1 MSAVSHSFQAEVSQ
15 VLRLVIHSLYSNQEI
30 FLRELLSNA
39 SDALDKRRFSALQKP
54 ELWSA
59 DEALKVRLIPN
70 KEQGTLTIW
79 DNGIGMGEEDLKQ
92 SLGTIAWSGSREF
105 LKQQLEAK
113 SQGAP
118 DAKDVPQLIGQ
129 FGVGFYS
136 SFLVA
141 ERVEVVSRAAGTDKA
156 YRWEST
162 GEGGF
167 SIDSAERDSVG
178 TSIILHLKK
187 ESLEYADPYRLRQLV
202 ERYSDYLSYPI
213 ELLKT
218 GTEGEFEPINR
229 GTALWQ
235 RSPKEVTTEQYEE
248 LYKHLTHDWQ
258 PPLLHR
264 HFRIEGTQEF
274 TGLLYVPTRAQ
285 FDMFEPDA
293 KHGVRLHVRRVL
305 IMDSCEEL
313 VPRWLRFVRGVVDS
327 EDLPLNVSRELL
339 QDSKVVRTIK
349 KQVQNQVLDALADV
363 AKDKPA
369 EYEKFWGT
377 FGAVLK
383 EGLHFDPETGEKLTK
398 LLRYESA
405 ATGKLVSLDQYLEA
419 APAEQK
425 AIYYVTAPSRAVA
438 TQSPHLEQVRKK
450 GFDVLLMTDPVD
462 PFAVSGLS
470 EYGGK
475 PVVSVAS
482 PDLKLDDEAEKKP
495 EEAQSKEQTALL
507 ERFGAVLKEQVS
519 SVKASSRLTDSPA
532 CLIVPDGGLPPQIE
546 RMLRAQG
553 RELPKAQRILEL
565 NLEHPLLRNLQR
577 LEEAAPGSE
586 NVQEWMHLIHDQA
599 LLAEGTPLEDP
610 AAFAKRLTRLFTAA
624 SEKEASGS

>member
-39 SDALDKRRFSALQKP
+39 SDALDKRRFSALQTP
-54 ELWSA
+54 GLWSA
-59 DEALKVRLIPN
+59 DEALKVQLIPN
-70 KEQGTLTIW
+70 KEQGTLTIS
-79 DNGIGMGEEDLKQ
+79 DNGIGMNEEDLKQ

-105 LKQQLEAK
+105 LKQQLEGK
-113 SQGAP
+113 SP
-118 DAKDVPQLIGQ
+118 DAKDLPQLIGQ

-136 SFLVA
+136 SFLVS
-141 ERVEVVSRAAGTDKA
+141 ERVEVISRAAGTDKA

-167 SIDSAERDSVG
+167 SIDEAERASAG

-218 GTEGEFEPINR
+218 GTENEFESINR

-235 RSPKEVTTEQYEE
+235 RSPKDVTAEQYEE

-258 PPLLHR
+258 PPLGHR

-274 TGLLYVPTRAQ
+274 SGLVYVPSRAQ
-285 FDMFEPDA
+285 VDLFEPDA

-305 IMDSCEEL
+305 IMESCEEL
-313 VPRWLRFVRGVVDS
+313 LPRWLRFVRGVVDS
-327 EDLPLNVSRELL
+327 EDLPLNVSREVL
-339 QDSKVVRTIK
+339 QDSKIVRVIK
-349 KQVQNQVLDALADV
+349 KQVQNQVLDLLGDL

-369 EYEKFWGT
+369 EYEKFWGV
-377 FGAVLK
+377 FGPILK
-383 EGLHFDPETGEKLTK
+383 EGLHFDPETGDKLNK

-405 ATGKLVSLDQYLEA
+405 ATGKLLSLDDYLAA
-419 APAEQK
+419 APADQP
-425 AIYYVTAPSRAVA
+425 AIYYVTAPSKAVA
-438 TQSPHLEQVRKK
+438 SQSPHLEQVRKK
-450 GFDVLLMTDPVD
+450 GYDVLLMTDAVD
-462 PFAVSGLS
+462 PFAVAGLS
-470 EYGGK
+470 EYAGK
-475 PVVSVAS
+475 PVISVAS
-482 PDLKLDDEAEKKP
+482 PDLNLAGNDEKKP
-495 EEAQSKEQTALL
+495 EEAQSQQQTALI
-507 ERFGAVLKEQVS
+507 ERFGSVLKEQVS
-519 SVKASSRLTDSPA
+519 SVKASSRLHDSPA

-546 RMLRAQG
+546 RLMRAQG
-553 RELPKAQRILEL
+553 RELPKSQRILEL
-565 NLEHPLLRNLQR
+565 NLEHPLLKNLER
-577 LEEAAPGSE
+577 LEQAAPGSE

-610 AAFAKRLTRLFTAA
+610 AAFAKRLTRLFTTA
-624 SEKEASGS
+624 SEKEASGL

>member
-54 ELWSA
+54 ELWQN
-59 DEALKVRLIPN
+59 DEPLKVRLIPN

-79 DNGIGMGEEDLKQ
+79 DNGIGMTDEELKQ

-105 LKQQLEAK
+105 LKKVEGQSAEAL
-113 SQGAP
+113 
-118 DAKDVPQLIGQ
+118 PQLIGQ

-136 SFLVA
+136 AFLVS
-141 ERVEVVSRAAGTDKA
+141 ERVEVVSRAAGTDVA
-156 YRWEST
+156 HRWEST

-167 SIDSAERDSVG
+167 SIDQAERDSVG
-178 TSIILHLKK
+178 TSIVLHLKK
-187 ESLEYADPYRLRQLV
+187 DALEYADPYRLRQLV

-213 ELLKT
+213 ELQRT
-218 GTEGEFEPINR
+218 GKEGEFEAINR

-235 RSPKEVTTEQYEE
+235 RSPKDVTAEQYEE

-274 TGLLYVPTRAQ
+274 SGLVYVPSRPQ
-285 FDMFEPDA
+285 LDLFEPDA
-293 KHGVRLHVRRVL
+293 KHGVRLHVRRV
-305 IMDSCEEL
+305 MVMESCEEL

-339 QDSKVVRTIK
+339 QDSKIVRTIK
-349 KQVQNQVLDALADV
+349 KQVQNQVLDALGEL

-369 EYEKFWGT
+369 EYEKFWGL

-383 EGLHFDPETGEKLTK
+383 EGLHFDPETGEKLNK

-405 ATGKLVSLDQYLEA
+405 ATGKLVSLDEYLAA
-419 APAEQK
+419 APSDQQ
-425 AIYYVTAPSRAVA
+425 AIYYVTAPSKAVA
-438 TQSPHLEQVRKK
+438 SQSPFLEKVRQK
-450 GFDVLLMTDPVD
+450 GYDVLLMTDPVD
-462 PFAVSGLS
+462 PFAVSGLT

-475 PVVSVAS
+475 KVVSVAS
-482 PDLKLDDEAEKKP
+482 PDLKLGDESDQKP
-495 EEAQSKEQTALL
+495 EEAQTKEQTALL
-507 ERFGAVLKEQVS
+507 DRFGAVLKEQVS
-519 SVKASSRLTDSPA
+519 SVKASSRLLDSPA

-546 RMLRAQG
+546 RLIRAQG
-553 RELPKAQRILEL
+553 RELPKSQRILEL
-565 NLEHPLLRNLQR
+565 NLEHPLLKNLQK
-577 LEEAAPGSE
+577 LEDASPGSQR
-586 NVQEWMHLIHDQA
+586 VQEWMYLIYDQA
-599 LLAEGTPLEDP
+599 LLAEGSPIEDP
-610 AAFAKRLTRLFTAA
+610 AAFAKRLTKLFTEA
-624 SEKEASGS
+624 SEKEAAG

>member
-1 MSAVSHSFQAEVSQ
+1 VNHSFQAEVSQ

-39 SDALDKRRFSALQKP
+39 SDALDKRRFSALQRP

-59 DEALKVRLIPN
+59 DEPLKVRLIPN

-79 DNGIGMGEEDLKQ
+79 DNGIGMTDEELKQ

-105 LKQQLEAK
+105 LKKLEGQ
-113 SQGAP
+113 SS
-118 DAKDVPQLIGQ
+118 DSLPQLIGQ

-136 SFLVA
+136 SFLVS
-141 ERVEVVSRAAGTDKA
+141 ERVEVVSRAAGAEKA
-156 YRWEST
+156 HRWEST

-167 SIDSAERDSVG
+167 SIDEAERDSVG
-178 TSIILHLKK
+178 TSIVLHLKK

-213 ELLKT
+213 ELQKT
-218 GTEGEFEPINR
+218 GKEGEFESINR

-235 RSPKEVTTEQYEE
+235 RSPKDVTAEQYEE

-258 PPLLHR
+258 PSLLHR

-274 TGLLYVPTRAQ
+274 SGLLYVPSRPQ
-285 FDMFEPDA
+285 MDLFEPDA
-293 KHGVRLHVRRVL
+293 KHGVRLHVRRV
-305 IMDSCEEL
+305 MVMESCEEL

-339 QDSKVVRTIK
+339 QDSKIVRTIK
-349 KQVQNQVLDALADV
+349 KTLQNQVLDALAEL

-369 EYEKFWGT
+369 EYEKFWGL

-383 EGLHFDPETGEKLTK
+383 EGLHFDPETGEKLNK

-405 ATGKLVSLDQYLEA
+405 ATGKLISLDDYLAA
-419 APAEQK
+419 APAEQQ
-425 AIYYVTAPSRAVA
+425 AIYYVTGSSKAIAS
-438 TQSPHLEQVRKK
+438 QSPFLEKVRQK
-450 GFDVLLMTDPVD
+450 GYDVLLMTDPVD
-462 PFAVSGLS
+462 PFAVSGLT

-475 PVVSVAS
+475 KVVSVAS
-482 PDLKLDDEAEKKP
+482 PDLKLGDEPETKP
-495 EEAQSKEQTALL
+495 EESQTKEQTALL
-507 ERFGAVLKEQVS
+507 DRFGAVLKEQVS
-519 SVKASSRLTDSPA
+519 SVKASTRLLDSPA

-546 RMLRAQG
+546 RLIRAQG
-553 RELPKAQRILEL
+553 RDLPKTQRILEL
-565 NLEHPLLRNLQR
+565 NLEHPLLKNLQK
-577 LEEAAPGSE
+577 LEDTSPGSE
-586 NVQEWMHLIHDQA
+586 RVQEWMHLIYDQA
-599 LLAEGTPLEDP
+599 LLAEGSPLEDP
-610 AAFAKRLTRLFTAA
+610 AAFAKRLTKLFTSV
-624 SEKEASGS
+624 SEKEAAG

>member
-39 SDALDKRRFSALQKP
+39 SDALDKRRFSALQNP
-54 ELWSA
+54 GLWSS
-59 DEALKVRLIPN
+59 DEALKVQLIPN
-70 KEQGTLTIW
+70 KEQGTLTIS
-79 DNGIGMGEEDLKQ
+79 DNGIGMNEEELKQ

-105 LKQQLEAK
+105 LKKLEQQ
-113 SQGAP
+113 SP
-118 DAKDVPQLIGQ
+118 DAPQLIGQ

-136 SFLVA
+136 AFLVA
-141 ERVEVVSRAAGTDKA
+141 ERVEVISRAAGTEQA

-167 SIDSAERDSVG
+167 STDTAERASAG

-187 ESLEYADPYRLRQLV
+187 ESLEYLDPYRLRQLV

-218 GTEGEFEPINR
+218 GTENEFESINR

-235 RSPKEVTTEQYEE
+235 RSPKDVTAEQYDE

-258 PPLLHR
+258 PPLGHR

-274 TGLLYVPTRAQ
+274 SGLVYVPSRAQ
-285 FDMFEPDA
+285 VDLFEPDA

-305 IMDSCEEL
+305 IMESCEEL
-313 VPRWLRFVRGVVDS
+313 LPRWLRFVRGVVDS
-327 EDLPLNVSRELL
+327 EDLPLNVSREVL
-339 QDSKVVRTIK
+339 QDSKIVRTIK
-349 KQVQNQVLDALADV
+349 KQVQNQVLDLLGDLAR
-363 AKDKPA
+363 DKPA
-369 EYEKFWGT
+369 DYEKFWGL
-377 FGAVLK
+377 FGPILK
-383 EGLHFDPETGEKLTK
+383 EGLHFDPDTGDKLNK

-405 ATGKLVSLDQYLEA
+405 ATGKLVSLDEYLAA
-419 APAEQK
+419 APAEQQ
-425 AIYYVTAPSRAVA
+425 AIYYVTAPSKAVA
-438 TQSPHLEQVRKK
+438 SQSPHLEQVRKK
-450 GFDVLLMTDPVD
+450 GYDVLLMTDPVD
-462 PFAVSGLS
+462 PFAISGLH

-482 PDLKLDDEAEKKP
+482 PDLKLEGDAEQKPDEPK
-495 EEAQSKEQTALL
+495 SKEQTALID
-507 ERFGAVLKEQVS
+507 RFGSVLKEQVS
-519 SVKASSRLTDSPA
+519 SVKASTRLHDSPA

-546 RMLRAQG
+546 RLMRAQG
-553 RELPKAQRILEL
+553 RELPKSQRILEL
-565 NLEHPLLRNLQR
+565 NLEHPLLKNLQR
-577 LEEAAPGSE
+577 LEEASPGSE

-599 LLAEGTPLEDP
+599 MLAEGTPLEDP
-610 AAFAKRLTRLFTAA
+610 AAFAKRLTRLFTSA
-624 SEKEASGS
+624 SEKEASGV

>member
-39 SDALDKRRFSALQKP
+39 SDALDKRRFSALQAP

-59 DEALKVRLIPN
+59 EEALKVRLIPN

-79 DNGIGMGEEDLKQ
+79 DNGIGMGEEELKQ

-105 LKQQLEAK
+105 LKKIEQQSAEAR
-113 SQGAP
+113 
-118 DAKDVPQLIGQ
+118 DLPQLIGQ

-136 SFLVA
+136 AFLVA
-141 ERVEVVSRAAGTDKA
+141 DRVEVVSRAAGTEQA
-156 YRWEST
+156 FRWEST

-167 SIDSAERDSVG
+167 SIDDAERESAG
-178 TSIILHLKK
+178 TSIILHVKK
-187 ESLEYADPYRLRQLV
+187 ESLEYLDPYRLRQLV

-218 GTEGEFEPINR
+218 GTDNEFEPINR

-235 RSPKEVTTEQYEE
+235 RSPKDVTAEQYAE

-258 PPLLHR
+258 PPLVQR

-305 IMDSCEEL
+305 IMESCEEL

-349 KQVQNQVLDALADV
+349 KQVQNQVLDALGEV

-369 EYEKFWGT
+369 EYEKFWGV
-377 FGAVLK
+377 FGPVLK

-405 ATGKLVSLDQYLEA
+405 ATGQLVSLDQYLEA
-419 APAEQK
+419 APADQT
-425 AIYYVTAPSRAVA
+425 AIYYVTAPSKAVA
-438 TQSPHLEQVRKK
+438 SQSPHLEQVRKK
-450 GFDVLLMTDPVD
+450 GYDVLLMTDPVD

-475 PVVSVAS
+475 PVISVAS
-482 PDLKLDDEAEKKP
+482 PDLKLGGDDQGKP
-495 EEAQSKEQTALL
+495 EEVQSKEQTALL
-507 ERFGAVLKEQVS
+507 ERFGSVLKEQVS

-553 RELPKAQRILEL
+553 REMPKAQRILEL
-565 NLEHPLLRNLQR
+565 NLEHPLLKNLQR
-577 LEEAAPGSE
+577 LEDAAPGSD
-586 NVQEWMHLIHDQA
+586 NVQEWMYLIHDQA
-599 LLAEGTPLEDP
+599 MLAEGTPLEDP
-610 AAFAKRLTRLFTAA
+610 AAFAKRLTRLFTTA